1 MKKLKTLIYSA
12 GLIALLGACSN
23 DNEALNIQNKSKALT
38 FDSNIVP
45 TQTRV
50 TDNKFDKEDAIGVFA
65 YDLENSALKS
75 NAKHLFND
83 TDNKFIPISGSEITI
98 DGKGEKINITAYYPY
113 QESTADTYN
122 IDLSTTPVDLLYAN
136 KIEVADEANP
146 KLIFGHKLACIN
158 LKMIIKADDKNEIKD
173 FTDLVLSK
181 TEGIKT
187 SASLNLNSGVL
198 TLGEESKS
206 YNLELKKNEENK
218 EASVDFLILP
228 GQKINDIKLSFTLN
242 GDVYEWIPE
251 LKDKKTDVVENT
263 RYTFTASFF
272 KKDNS
277 IVVEPGVD
285 ENPINPWD
293 VNEGKDSELN
303 PKEETP
309 EPEASL
315 KVDPSELDFEPAVS
329 SKNITVTASEGLV
342 WNVAVEGNNPWLTA
356 VKEEGSVKV
365 NVEENTTADL
375 RTANLIFSGEGLKD
389 NVIVKVT
396 QDKGAITPEPIEQVI
411 FEDNFDLVTSK
422 STALSTYTKML
433 RDNGQLD
440 NHPNFS
446 YNSIGEGKIDVRTA
460 ENKSIWFPAA
470 NDKNLHMENVNV
482 QGYSKLSISF
492 DLVCQ
497 NADKVKASSLS
508 VKVGDKDLD
517 TLEDIMLDG
526 GSDYKTF
533 NLEIGDVDTDEIT
546 ISFSVGTTPVGI
558 RMDNIIL
565 KGFK

>member
-50 TDNKFDKEDAIGVFA
+50 TDNKFDKDDAIGVFA

-83 TDNKFIPISGSEITI
+83 TDNKFIPTSGSEITI

-122 IDLSTTPVDLLYAN
+122 IDLSTTPVDLLYAK

-187 SASLNLNSGVL
+187 SASLNLNSGAL

-251 LKDKKTDVVENT
+251 LKDEKTDVVENT

-285 ENPINPWD
+285 ENPINPWG

-342 WNVAVEGNNPWLTA
+342 WNVAVDGNNPWLTA

-365 NVEENTTADL
+365 NVEENTTADQ

-396 QDKGAITPEPIEQVI
+396 QDKGAVTPEPIELVI
-411 FEDNFDLVTSK
+411 FEEEFPGLSGKNIIKDFPNNYKEYINPNNLDLSYSVSDVDG
-422 STALSTYTKML
+422 ALRATKNI
-433 RDNGQLD
+433 NGHIWYEAAVSNWFKVEGLD
-440 NHPNFS
+440 
-446 YNSIGEGKIDVRTA
+446 V
-460 ENKSIWFPAA
+460 A
-470 NDKNLHMENVNV
+470 NVKDL
-482 QGYSKLSISF
+482 KLSI
-492 DLVCQ
+492 DLRKESIKKGLLVNFQ
-497 NADKVKASSLS
+497 VIANGKV
-508 VKVGDKDLD
+508 V
-517 TLEDIMLDG
+517 LELNEDFTA
-526 GSDYKTF
+526 DYKTF
-533 NLEIGDVDTDEIT
+533 TSEVFQSSEKSLTLEFIGNLENIPNG
-546 ISFSVGTTPVGI
+546 GI

>member
-50 TDNKFDKEDAIGVFA
+50 TDNKFDKDDTIGVFA

-83 TDNKFIPISGSEITI
+83 TDNKFIPTSGSEITI

-113 QESTADTYN
+113 QESTADIYN

-146 KLIFGHKLACIN
+146 KLVFGHKLACIN

-315 KVDPSELDFEPAVS
+315 KVDPSQLNFEPVAS
-329 SKNITVTASEGLV
+329 NKNLTVTASEGLV

-365 NVEENTTADL
+365 NVEENTTADQ

-396 QDKGAITPEPIEQVI
+396 QDKGAVTPEPIEQVI
-411 FEDNFDLVTSK
+411 FEEKFTIEGRSKKLSVYTDDLRQ
-422 STALSTYTKML
+422 A
-433 RDNGQLD
+433 GALD
-440 NHPNFS
+440 NHPNFKYS
-446 YNSIGEGKIDVRTA
+446 ASNEDKINIRSFS
-460 ENKSIWFPAA
+460 NYSLWLPAA
-470 NDKNLHMENVNV
+470 IDKVFSMENVNV

-492 DLVCQ
+492 DLVGE
-497 NADKVKASSLS
+497 NAGKVSASSLS

-526 GSDYKTF
+526 GSAYKTF

-546 ISFSVGTTPVGI
+546 ISFSAGTTPGGI